1 MSRFYNM
8 ASGSALKNIKFLVLI
23 MFLVHLS
30 GCGGKKQ
37 IITGPPENAAD
48 AIIVTAEGT
57 ADIGNAGLAEA
68 TDRAYLDAQRKAI
81 ETALGKMYSAKTVV
95 DAGRFIEQTIMA
107 KAEGYIRQWSKL
119 AGPEVQDY
127 PGITEKIVWV
137 KIQAS
142 VGKDKLK
149 EDTFALEEIQ
159 NKLGR
164 PDVVVVIPNAHAAKV
179 IESKLKDKKF
189 TVRDLP
195 GSEKDP
201 VAAAQEEGIEIII
214 DGKVEVSGAG
224 QIMAGVNMKSFQ
236 SDIIIKAVNT
246 SDGEVLAQSS
256 AHGAYPHINEE
267 SGKAG
272 AVERAAQIAADEML
286 EKLLAAWEDV
296 LNNGSNLY
304 LKVEGLSLE
313 DESDFRMVLKRSMRG
328 LKEVHSKGLAEGVFT
343 YKLMYLG
350 DGKQLAKE
358 LSNIESKFGIVVTGY
373 RVNTVTAK
381 VKGG

>member
-1 MSRFYNM
+1 MRILGDTAF
-8 ASGSALKNIKFLVLI
+8 GSVLKTMKYLVLF
-23 MFLVHLS
+23 MFLAQVS

-37 IITGPPENAAD
+37 IDTDPVEDAAD
-48 AIIVTAEGT
+48 AILVTAEGT

-107 KAEGYIRQWSKL
+107 KAEGYIRKWSKL
-119 AGPEVQDY
+119 AGPDVQDY

-142 VGKDKLK
+142 VGKNKLK
-149 EDTFALEEIQ
+149 EDTFALEEMQ
-159 NKLGR
+159 KKLGR
-164 PDVVVVIPNAHAAKV
+164 PDVAVVIPNAHAAKV
-179 IESKLKDKKF
+179 IESKLKEKEF
-189 TVRDLP
+189 TVRDL
-195 GSEKDP
+195 SSTEKDP
-201 VAAAQEEGIEIII
+201 VEAAQEEGVEIII
-214 DGKVEVSGAG
+214 DGKAEVSGAG

-236 SDIIIKAVNT
+236 SDIIIKAINT
-246 SDGEVLAQSS
+246 SDGELLAQSS

-272 AVERAAQIAADEML
+272 AAERAARVASDEML

-304 LKVEGLSLE
+304 LKVEGLTLE
-313 DESDFRMVLKRSMRG
+313 KESDFRMILKRSLRG
-328 LKEVHSKGLAEGVFT
+328 LKEIHSKGLADGVFT

-358 LSNIESKFGIVVTGY
+358 LGNIESKFSLVITGY
-373 RVNTVTAK
+373 RVNTVSAE
-381 VKGG
+381 VK